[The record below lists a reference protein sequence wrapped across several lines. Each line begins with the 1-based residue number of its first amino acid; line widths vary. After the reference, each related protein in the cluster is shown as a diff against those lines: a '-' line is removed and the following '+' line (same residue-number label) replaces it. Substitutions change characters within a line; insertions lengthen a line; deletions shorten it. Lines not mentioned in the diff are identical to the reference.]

1 MPDVSVIVPTRHEST
16 TAPTVA
22 ARATAAL
29 QARDIEGEV
38 LFVDDSDDSTPEVL
52 AALSASRPDV
62 SLLHRPA
69 GARHGGLA
77 GAVLEGFA
85 AATSP
90 VLAVMDGDLQHPP
103 EVLADLVR
111 PVLDGGADLAVAS
124 RFVGGGRADGLDGPV
139 RVLVSRTAATAARL
153 AVARARPVRDPL
165 SGFFALRRD
174 ALAGVE
180 PGADGFKI
188 LLEVLAQ
195 GHWERVVEVPFTF
208 EARPAGSSKASLAVG
223 TRYLRQLRR
232 LRRPAPARPGGR
244 RQPAAGVRPVLPPE
258 LMPEP
263 SLPPVETGT
272 PDRGMVPGSPLG
284 R

>member
-1 MPDVSVIVPTRHEST
+1 MPDVSVIVPTRHESA

-22 ARATAAL
+22 RRATAAM
-29 QARDIEGEV
+29 QAGDIDGEV
-38 LFVDDSDDSTPEVL
+38 LFVDDSDDATPQVLADLSADHPEVG
-52 AALSASRPDV
+52 
-62 SLLHRPA
+62 LLHRPA
-69 GARHGGLA
+69 GSRPGGLA

-85 AATSP
+85 AADSS

-111 PVLDGGADLAVAS
+111 PVLDGDADLAVAS
-124 RFVGGGRADGLDGPV
+124 RFIGGGRADGLDGPV
-139 RVLVSRTAATAARL
+139 RVLVSRAAAAAARL
-153 AVARARPVRDPL
+153 AVRRARPVRDPL
-165 SGFFALRRD
+165 SGFFAVRRD

-195 GHWERVVEVPFTF
+195 GQWQRVVEVPFTF
-208 EARPAGSSKASLAVG
+208 EARPAGASKASLAVG

-232 LRRPAPARPGGR
+232 LRRPAPPQPPARPE
-244 RQPAAGVRPVLPPE
+244 AGVATIGRSELPPE
-258 LMPEP
+258 
-263 SLPPVETGT
+263 
-272 PDRGMVPGSPLG
+272 PL